1 VGWRLKGDRRI
12 IRPILVFSATSCL
25 AFFRLQRLLTCPT
38 TPGCVHRVTGRCSAA
53 KVSGSRKLIVFYA
66 IDHIRYIA
74 SLFTGVKPMFVAYL
88 TCLNCIPKLSLAI
101 FLLILQQLVFKKNYG
116 SIKFLDKQRNSM
128 ENNNKYNK

>member
-25 AFFRLQRLLTCPT
+25 ALFRLKSFLARPAA
-38 TPGCVHRVTGRCSAA
+38 PGCVHRVIGRCSAS
-53 KVSGSRKLIVFYA
+53 KVSGSSKWIVSYA

-74 SLFTGVKPMFVAYL
+74 SLSTGVKPMFIDYL
-88 TCLNCIPKLSLAI
+88 TRLNCIPKLSLFI

-116 SIKFLDKQRNSM
+116 SIKFLDKLRNSM
-128 ENNNKYNK
+128 ENNNKYN

>member
-25 AFFRLQRLLTCPT
+25 AFFRLQRLLTRPAAA
-38 TPGCVHRVTGRCSAA
+38 GRVHRVTGRCSVA
-53 KVSGSRKLIVFYA
+53 KVSGSSKLIVSYA

-74 SLFTGVKPMFVAYL
+74 SLSSGVKPMFIDYL
-88 TCLNCIPKLSLAI
+88 TRLNCIPKLSLPI

-116 SIKFLDKQRNSM
+116 SIKFLDKLHNSM
-128 ENNNKYNK
+128 ENNNKYN